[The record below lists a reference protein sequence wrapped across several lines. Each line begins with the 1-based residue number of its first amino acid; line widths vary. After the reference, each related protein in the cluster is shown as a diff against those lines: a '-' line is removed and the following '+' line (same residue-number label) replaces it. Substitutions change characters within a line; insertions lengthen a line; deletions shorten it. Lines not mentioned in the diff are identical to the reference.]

1 MTPEEFNCLE
11 KDQQKFLLCDA
22 DKICEN
28 SGELFKE
35 ELFKIDNV
43 FIEVKISY
51 LNRFRRQIKAYALSQ
66 IPVTYL
72 LFSTH
77 ITAKSVNN

>member
-22 DKICEN
+22 DKIYEK
-28 SGELFKE
+28 SSELFRE
-35 ELFKIDNV
+35 ELFKIDDV
-43 FIEVKISY
+43 FVEVKINY
-51 LNRFRRQIKAYALSQ
+51 FNKFRRQIKAYASGQ

-72 LFSTH
+72 L
-77 ITAKSVNN
+77 NY